1 MSRIGRYWTLWRTL
15 GADERRMRTG
25 RLLERLLRQRPAI
38 RRLKLAPD
46 PPRQGRFKR
55 ALRTSVGQL
64 AKGLRECRPERG
76 PLFADLAPRAAS
88 VAEAHPAHVRSI
100 LESAERLLAG
110 RIELL
115 GSGDRHPVRP
125 DGGLDWH
132 LDWKSGLDWPAN
144 VYHTDLAVVRGDG
157 SDVKLPWE
165 LSRCQHLLVLGQ
177 AHRLAPHAMGSSDAQ
192 RLRERCAAAVR
203 TQIDDWTRANPR
215 GLGVNWTCTMEVAIR
230 SATWLAVLGLFRDA
244 PELDDE
250 FFVRVVRA
258 LWMHGRHIRRHL
270 EIGADGLT
278 SNHYLADVAGL
289 YTLACGLPELRE
301 AGEWGDLARR
311 ALEEEIERQV
321 LPDGVDFE
329 RSLPY
334 HRLVAEMFLHS
345 ALLADGRGSGFSSD
359 YLERLGRMLEFTATA
374 TRGDHTVAQ
383 WGDNDDG
390 RWLPLDGYAAAE
402 PHDHRHLLV
411 LGGRFLGREDL
422 VAAGA
427 GADVEALWLLGPSR
441 RHATATPAGRASCA
455 FAHAGYYVMRDGDLH
470 CGVSCGGVG
479 TNGIGNHSH
488 NDVLSLCIWAAGTE
502 WITDPGTGVYTG
514 DPDLRNRLRST
525 AAHATVQ
532 PGCRE
537 QNVLGEGL
545 DGLFRL
551 HERARPEV
559 SSWHADADGARLEA
573 RHHGFGAGDSGWVH
587 ARSIDFAPRSRWWLV
602 RDRLTRAAGDRPP
615 ADPVRLRFPLRPEIA
630 HEIADVC
637 PQPLERLL
645 KATGAGQPREGAR
658 SRFAVRLSVGD
669 GTVFWIALDL
679 PEGSQVGFED
689 GLYSPRY
696 GVTRPSAVVTATLP
710 AAERTLAL
718 SALWSPEA
726 S

>member
-1 MSRIGRYWTLWRTL
+1 LSRIGRYWTLWRTL
-15 GADERRMRTG
+15 DADERRMRTG
-25 RLLERLLRQRPAI
+25 RLLERVLRRNPAI
-38 RRLKLAPD
+38 RRLNLARD
-46 PPRQGRFKR
+46 PPRAGRFKR
-55 ALRTSVGQL
+55 ALGTSVEQL
-64 AKGLRECRPERG
+64 AKKLRAGGPERG
-76 PLFADLAPRAAS
+76 PLFADLAPRAAG
-88 VAEAHPAHVRSI
+88 VAAADPAHVRSI
-100 LESAERLLAG
+100 LEAAERVLAG

-115 GSGDRHPVRP
+115 GSGQPHPVRA

-132 LDWKSGLDWPAN
+132 RDWRSGLDWPVN

-177 AHRLAPHAMGSSDAQ
+177 AYHLASHAMATADAE
-192 RLRERCAAAVR
+192 RMRERCAAAVR

-230 SATWLAVLGLFRDA
+230 AATWLAVLGLLRSA
-244 PELDDE
+244 PELDDG
-250 FFVRVVRA
+250 FFVRVARA

-278 SNHYLADVAGL
+278 SNHYLADVVGL
-289 YTLACGLPELRE
+289 YTVACGLPELRE
-301 AGEWGDLARR
+301 AGEWNRLARR
-311 ALEEEIERQV
+311 SLEEEIERQV

-334 HRLVAEMFLHS
+334 HRLVAEMFLHA
-345 ALLADGRGSGFSSD
+345 ALLANAQGSGFSSG
-359 YLERLGRMLEFTATA
+359 YLDRLGRMLEFTATA
-374 TRGDHTVAQ
+374 TREDHTVAQ

-390 RWLPLDGYAAAE
+390 RWLPLDGYASPE

-411 LGGRFLGREDL
+411 LGGRFLGRDDL
-422 VAAGA
+422 IAAGA
-427 GADVEALWLLGPSR
+427 GAEVEGLWMLGPSR
-441 RHATATPAGRASCA
+441 ASVTAPPAGRASRA

-470 CGVSCGGVG
+470 CGISCGGVG

-488 NDVLSLCIWAAGTE
+488 NDVLSLCVWAAGRE

-514 DPDLRNRLRST
+514 DPDARNRLRST
-525 AAHATVQ
+525 AAHATLQ
-532 PGCRE
+532 PGCHE

-559 SSWHADADGARLEA
+559 RSWRADADGAGLEA
-573 RHHGFGAGDSGWVH
+573 RHHGFGADGERWVH

-602 RDRLTRAAGDRPP
+602 RDLLTREAAERPP
-615 ADPVRLRFPLRPEIA
+615 QDPIHLRFPLRPEVVP
-630 HEIADVC
+630 EIADAC

-658 SRFAVRLSVGD
+658 SRFAVRLSAGD
-669 GTVFWIALDL
+669 GAVFWIALDL
-679 PEGSQVGFED
+679 PQGSRVGIED

-696 GVTRPSAVVTATLP
+696 GVIRPSAVVTATLP
-710 AAERTLAL
+710 AADRTLAL